1 MPSRDPVA
9 QMCADMGLPP
19 PRELMR
25 AAREAVSGAAGPA
38 RCPTWPPGFVPQVP
52 DMMADEGRKTA
63 SGSAVERSRK
73 ATEAR
78 QQAADAGQ
86 GWGKGTAIDKPAQ
99 RPLPTTPRP
108 RVATVRM
115 PPPVRAAKPVY
126 TFRGESLAYKAW
138 ALLSGGLRLRVRD
151 VAQALDVSDADL
163 RQAILVPQRR
173 KVLVLDAGHLMRGP
187 AVPGMPSIAREGAAQ

>member
-1 MPSRDPVA
+1 MGSRDPVA
-9 QMCADMGLPP
+9 LMCADMGLPP

-25 AAREAVSGAAGPA
+25 AAREATTSAVGPA
-38 RCPTWPPGFVPQVP
+38 CCPTWPPGFVSQVP
-52 DMMADEGRKTA
+52 ALMAEDGRKTA
-63 SGSAVERSRK
+63 SGSAAERSRK
-73 ATEAR
+73 ASEAR
-78 QQAADAGQ
+78 QAAADAGQ
-86 GWGKGTAIDKPAQ
+86 GWGKGTVIDKPAQ

-108 RVATVRM
+108 RVQTVRM

-126 TFRGESLAYKAW
+126 TFRGESIAFKVW

-151 VAQALDVSDADL
+151 VAHALDVSDADL

-187 AVPGMPSIAREGAAQ
+187 TVPGMPSAVREGAAQ